1 MCKDGQLEFRDY
13 CSRIVLQ
20 EGGDSEW
27 IRIPRYR
34 CNNPGCR
41 KLHRILPDILV
52 PYKHYQEE
60 VIADSLDGRIS
71 PSDSDDRPSE
81 QTVKNWNHWLMFNAL
96 NIDGH
101 MKSVGHRE
109 LGFSEELLRS
119 GVSLLGS
126 LRRSIPERWLKAILR
141 IIYNSGGRLSPFYS

>member
-13 CSRIVLQ
+13 CSRIVRQ

-101 MKSVGHRE
+101 MN
-109 LGFSEELLRS
+109 GFLR
-119 GVSLLGS
+119 GTAEIRCLIAG
-126 LRRSIPERWLKAILR
+126 
-141 IIYNSGGRLSPFYS
+141 IIKTFHSRKMAESHSPYHL